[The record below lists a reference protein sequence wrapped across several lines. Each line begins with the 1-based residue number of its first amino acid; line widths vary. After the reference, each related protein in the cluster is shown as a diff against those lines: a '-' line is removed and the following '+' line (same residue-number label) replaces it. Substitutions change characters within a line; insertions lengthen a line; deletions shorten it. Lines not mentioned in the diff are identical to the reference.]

1 MSNPQTLFMQLA
13 QEAENGRLFL
23 EPDAAAHCAQACADF
38 LVVLNELRGRANRL
52 LCREAFGHL
61 PSARALGQKFDDKAT
76 GPGGLTE
83 VLQQHIDVVTRMKNL
98 FDAAGKAYLD
108 TDADTRHRIATA
120 AHPS

>member
-1 MSNPQTLFMQLA
+1 MTNDQSLFLQLT
-13 QEAENGRLFL
+13 QEAEAGRLFL
-23 EPDAAAHCAQACADF
+23 EPDAAATCARACTNFID
-38 LVVLNELRGRANRL
+38 VLIELKHRANTL
-52 LCREAFGHL
+52 LCKDAFGHL

>member
-1 MSNPQTLFMQLA
+1 MTTPITQFEQLTLN
-13 QEAENGRLFL
+13 AESGQLFL
-23 EPDAAAHCAQACADF
+23 EPDAAASCSAACDQF
-38 LVVLNELRGRANRL
+38 LVVLEELRANARDL
-52 LCREAFGHL
+52 LCKDAFGHL